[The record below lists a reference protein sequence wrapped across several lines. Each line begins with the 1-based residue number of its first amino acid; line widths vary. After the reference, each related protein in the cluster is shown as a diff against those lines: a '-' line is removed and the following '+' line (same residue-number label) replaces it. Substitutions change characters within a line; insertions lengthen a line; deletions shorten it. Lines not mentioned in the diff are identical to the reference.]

1 MRLSWS
7 CEPEEVQF
15 TNKMQQEYHY
25 VPLSKSNSYERV
37 PVVGQLS
44 NEGNKIQQMY
54 GRRET
59 GMRETQ
65 RHQQWYIEETD
76 RMFYKNIKDQGH
88 LLIQD
93 IRVRWYIRMLQ

>member
-1 MRLSWS
+1 MRLSWP

-15 TNKMQQEYHY
+15 TTKMQQEYHSI
-25 VPLSKSNSYERV
+25 PLSKSNSYESV
-37 PVVGQLS
+37 QVMGQLS

-54 GRRET
+54 RRREA

-65 RHQQWYIEETD
+65 KQQWYIEEAD
-76 RMFYKNIKDQGH
+76 RMFYKNIKDQGR

-93 IRVRWYIRMLQ
+93 IRVRWYVRMLQ